1 MAGPNLEIKA
11 VSNIGQKGWL
21 FWKKKKKKKHQKFQ
35 LRLSVLQR
43 PIIGRIKSLD

>member
-1 MAGPNLEIKA
+1 MAWSRKLEHRPILDK
-11 VSNIGQKGWL
+11 NGT
-21 FWKKKKKKKHQKFQ
+21 FFKKKKKHQKFQ

>member
-1 MAGPNLEIKA
+1 MAWSRKLEHRPILDK
-11 VSNIGQKGWL
+11 NGTFFL
-21 FWKKKKKKKHQKFQ
+21 KKKKKHQKFQ